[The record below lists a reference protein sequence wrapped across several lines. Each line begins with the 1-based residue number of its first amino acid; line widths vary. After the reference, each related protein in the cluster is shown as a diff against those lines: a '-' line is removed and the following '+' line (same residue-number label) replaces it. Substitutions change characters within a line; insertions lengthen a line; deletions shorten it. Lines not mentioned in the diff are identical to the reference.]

1 MSMDAAYLLA
11 LPVLL
16 ACMAALWLLSLP
28 LRNASIVDI
37 FWGLGFLVVAL
48 VYAVNTSGDPW
59 RRALVLGMTALWSL
73 RLAGYLAWR
82 NHGRGEDKRYV
93 AMRAAGGPG
102 WWWRSLFQVF
112 ALQGV
117 ILWIVSAP
125 IHGAL
130 SGASSGARPFGV
142 LDLAGVALW
151 LFGFLFEAI
160 GDAQLARFKA
170 DPANRGQVLR
180 SGLWARTRHPNY
192 FGEAVLGWGIYLLA
206 LSAGAWW
213 TIFAPALMTFLLIR
227 VSGVALLEKS
237 LAAEKPAYAAYV
249 REVPAFWPRLP
260 GR

>member
-1 MSMDAAYLLA
+1 MRVLMSIDPAYLLA

-16 ACMAALWLLSLP
+16 ACMAALWLLSLA
-28 LRNASIVDI
+28 LRDASIVDI
-37 FWGLGFLVVAL
+37 FWGVGFLVAAV
-48 VYAVNTSGDPW
+48 VYAPNTAGDTL
-59 RRALVLGMTALWSL
+59 RRAAVLGMTALWSL
-73 RLAGYLAWR
+73 RLSGYLAWR

-93 AMRAAGGPG
+93 AMRAAGGAG

-112 ALQGV
+112 ALQGM

-130 SGASSGARPFGV
+130 SGAHAFGA
-142 LDLAGVALW
+142 LDVAGMLLW
-151 LFGFLFEAI
+151 LFGFLFEVI
-160 GDAQLARFKA
+160 GDGQLARFKA
-170 DPANRGQVLR
+170 DPANRGKVLR

-192 FGEAVLGWGIYLLA
+192 FGEAVLGWGVYLLA

-213 TIFAPALMTFLLIR
+213 TVFAPLLMTFLLVR
-227 VSGVALLEKS
+227 VSGVALLEKT

-249 REVPAFWPRLP
+249 REVPAFFPF

>member
-1 MSMDAAYLLA
+1 MSIEPAYLLA

-16 ACMAALWLLSLP
+16 VCMTALWLLSLS

-37 FWGLGFLVVAL
+37 FWGLGFLVAAL
-48 VYAVNTSGDPW
+48 VYAFNTSGDPW
-59 RRALVLGMTALWSL
+59 RRALVLVTTALWSL

-102 WWWRSLFQVF
+102 WWWRSVFQVF
-112 ALQGV
+112 VLQGV

-130 SGASSGARPFGV
+130 SGVRAFGV
-142 LDLAGVALW
+142 LDAAGIVLW

-170 DPANRGQVLR
+170 APANRGKVLR

-206 LSAGAWW
+206 LSAGTWW

-237 LAAEKPAYAAYV
+237 LAAEKPDYAAYV
-249 REVPAFWPRLP
+249 REVPAFWPRLL